1 MRNLGRAATMAATA
15 ATALGLWGC
24 GQAGQ
29 PGTGEASEP
38 LGYVILDRTA
48 RQAGVHVEGVVSDD
62 AVLPVELTPGSRQTL
77 VGPAGRVPLEIDED
91 EVVYVRGRN
100 AQLERGTL
108 DHEVA
113 RDRISVVGSESAA
126 HALAEDVDG
135 VVDARGG
142 RLVVVGPGALA
153 GLARAAMP
161 EGLDE
166 VVPVAPDDAAGL
178 PAFANIVESGDGER
192 LTPAAALVQPFD
204 WPGFIKSRLAEP
216 ADELLPEVVS
226 CPDPVAGTWVS
237 REHYPEHYDWYRFEL
252 IVRRDPRD
260 PSSILGT
267 IHARSWGAGAEL
279 SNPVSCE
286 GATFDW
292 TVRMSAAGA
301 FDGEQVSFGGMSH
314 FTETTR
320 CGSSYDP
327 RLYNND
333 HFTGQLVDGG
343 RFLAAVNNDG
353 DRAKNEPHLFR
364 RVACN

>member
-1 MRNLGRAATMAATA
+1 MRDLGRAATMATIA

-48 RQAGVHVEGVVSDD
+48 REAGVRIDGVSSDD
-62 AVLPVELTPGSRQTL
+62 AVLPVELSPTSKQTL
-77 VGPAGRVPLEIDED
+77 VGPAGRVPLEIGED
-91 EVVYVRGRN
+91 EVVYVHGRS

-113 RDRISVVGSESAA
+113 RDRVSVVGSESAA
-126 HALAEDVDG
+126 RALADDIGG

-161 EGLDE
+161 EGLEE

-178 PAFANIVESGDGER
+178 PAFANIVEAGDGER
-192 LTPAAALVQPFD
+192 LTPTPLVQSFD
-204 WPGFIKSRLAEP
+204 WPSFIKSRIAEP

-226 CPDPVAGTWVS
+226 CTDPIAGTWVS
-237 REHYPEHYDWYRFEL
+237 REHYPQYGDWYRFEL

-260 PSSILGT
+260 PSSILGA
-267 IHARSWGAGAEL
+267 IRSRSWGAGADL
-279 SNPVSCE
+279 ADPTSCE
-286 GATFDW
+286 GTTFDW
-292 TVRMSAAGA
+292 TVRMSAAGGLT
-301 FDGEQVSFGGMSH
+301 GEQVSFGGASH
-314 FTETTR
+314 ATESTR
-320 CGSSYDP
+320 CGVSYNSH
-327 RLYNND
+327 LYNND
-333 HFTGQLVDGG
+333 RFTGQLVDGG
-343 RFLAAVNNDG
+343 RYIAAVNNDG

-364 RVACN
+364 RISCN